1 MRFLNMVLFTSVI
14 GALIACGGGGN
25 APAPATQ
32 TPVTQTPAA
41 EPEQSAFSWSEADP
55 ESEGMNSDQLEL
67 AFDAAFA
74 EGSFTQAAL
83 VIKNKR
89 IVYERYRGI
98 LDGERQSI
106 STSTSLSSASVADLY
121 GNRGRNSLV
130 SSWSTAKSFTSIV
143 IGIAMGQNYIQSLDE
158 SAANYIDE
166 WTNDERATITL
177 RQLLD
182 MRSGLVPVCFD
193 PASQNLAECTETD
206 ESGGDLVFADD
217 QMSACI
223 QRSLAPETGNPA
235 WYMNGRVPYQRG
247 AWLYSNCDTM
257 ILGEIIF
264 RATGQSL
271 QTYADIHLFSKL
283 GMTAYWWRDNTANAQ
298 ENGNFLAYCC
308 LDATARDFARFGQ
321 LILDGG
327 VWEGEQIVPSAYIDA
342 LKSIAQDSVVGPPY
356 NSSYSYG
363 LKFWTI
369 APFQQA
375 DNSLFPAAFALFSTI
390 GFDGQYIVIDFEND
404 LIVVRNSLYNQSVNQ
419 GSELKMMVDSLDISQ
434 SNFVSTLPNGI
445 GTSLPSSFNVQK
457 FLYQINRSLDAP

>member
-1 MRFLNMVLFTSVI
+1 MRWLKMILITLFI

-25 APAPATQ
+25 APAAQ

-41 EPEQSAFSWSEADP
+41 EPMPSAFSWSEADP
-55 ESEGMNSDQLEL
+55 ESEGMNGDQLEL

-89 IVYERYRGI
+89 IVYEKYRGI

-106 STSTSLSSASVADLY
+106 STSTSLSDASVADLY
-121 GNRGRNSLV
+121 GNRDRDSLV
-130 SSWSTAKSFTSIV
+130 SSWSTAKSFTSIL
-143 IGIAMGQNYIQSLDE
+143 IGLAIGQDYIQSLDE
-158 SAANYIDE
+158 RASNYIDE
-166 WTNDERATITL
+166 WANDARAAISI

-193 PASQNLAECTETD
+193 TASQNLGECTETD

-223 QRSLAPETGNPA
+223 QRSLAPVTGNPA
-235 WYMNGRVPYQRG
+235 WYLTGRVPYRRG

-283 GMTAYWWRDNTANAQ
+283 GMTAYWWRDNAENAQ
-298 ENGNFLAYCC
+298 ESGNFLAYCC

-321 LILDGG
+321 MILDGG
-327 VWEGEQIVPSAYIDA
+327 VWEGEQIVPSTYIDA
-342 LKSIAQDSVVGPPY
+342 LKNITQDSVVGAPY
-356 NSSYSYG
+356 SSNYSYG

-369 APFQQA
+369 TPVEQ
-375 DNSLFPAAFALFSTI
+375 DDGSLFPAAFALFSAI

-419 GSELKMMVDSLDISQ
+419 GSELKMAVDVLDISQ
-434 SNFVSTLPNGI
+434 SNFVSTLPNGL
-445 GTSLPSSFNVQK
+445 GASVSSTFNLQK
-457 FLYQINRSLDAP
+457 FLYQINRSIDAP

>member
-1 MRFLNMVLFTSVI
+1 MRCLNLVLLTSVI
-14 GALIACGGGGN
+14 GALIACGGGGGS
-25 APAPATQ
+25 APAVQ
-32 TPVTQTPAA
+32 TPVTPTPSA
-41 EPEQSAFSWSEADP
+41 EPDQSAFDWSEADP
-55 ESEGMNSDQLEL
+55 ESEGMNSDQLEF
-67 AFDAAFA
+67 AFDMAFA

-83 VIKNKR
+83 VIRNKR

-98 LDGERQSI
+98 LDAERQSI
-106 STSTSLSSASVADLY
+106 SASTFLSDASVTDSY
-121 GNRGRNSLV
+121 GNRDRDSLV

-143 IGIAMGQNYIQSLDE
+143 IGIAIGQDYIQSLDE
-158 SAANYIDE
+158 SAANYINE
-166 WTNDERATITL
+166 WANDGRATISI

-193 PASQNLAECTETD
+193 PASKNLAECTETD
-206 ESGGDLVFADD
+206 GSGGNLVYAED

-223 QRSLAPETGNPA
+223 QRSLAPETGSPV
-235 WYMNGRVPYQRG
+235 WYLNGLVPYNRG
-247 AWLYSNCDTM
+247 AWLYSNCDSM

-271 QTYADIHLFSKL
+271 QTYADVHLFSKL
-283 GMTAYWWRDNTANAQ
+283 GMTAYWWRDNAAIGQ

-327 VWEGEQIVPSAYIDA
+327 IWEGEQIIPSGYIDA
-342 LKSIAQDSVVGPPY
+342 LKNITQDSVVGPPY
-356 NSSYSYG
+356 DSNFSYG

-369 APFQQA
+369 TPRQQ
-375 DNSLFPAAFALFSTI
+375 DDGSLFPDEFTLFSTI

-419 GSELKMMVDSLDISQ
+419 GSELKMTVDSLDESQ
-434 SNFVSTLPNGI
+434 SNFTATLPNGI
-445 GTSLPSSFNVQK
+445 GASLPSSFNVQK
-457 FLYQINRSLDAP
+457 FLHQIYQSINAP

>member
-1 MRFLNMVLFTSVI
+1 MRLLIIVLLISVI
-14 GALIACGGGGN
+14 GALIGCGGGGS
-25 APAPATQ
+25 APVPAAR

-55 ESEGMNSDQLEL
+55 ESAGMNSAQLEL

-74 EGSFTQAAL
+74 DGNFTQAAL
-83 VIKNKR
+83 VVKNKR
-89 IVYERYRGI
+89 IVYEKYRGI
-98 LDGERQSI
+98 LDRERQSI
-106 STSTSLSSASVADLY
+106 SASTSLSDASVADLY
-121 GNRGRNSLV
+121 GNRDRDSLV

-143 IGIAMGQNYIQSLDE
+143 IGIAIGQDYIQSLDE

-166 WTNDERATITL
+166 WANDARAAISI

-193 PASQNLAECTETD
+193 PASKHLSECTETD

-217 QMSACI
+217 QMTACI
-223 QRSLAPETGNPA
+223 QRSLAPQTGNPA
-235 WYMNGRVPYQRG
+235 WYLNSRVAYQRG

-271 QTYADIHLFSKL
+271 QTYADIHLFAKL
-283 GMTAYWWRDNTANAQ
+283 GMTAYWWRDNTENGQ
-298 ENGNFLAYCC
+298 ESGNFLAYCC

-321 LILDGG
+321 MILDGG

-342 LKSIAQDSVVGPPY
+342 LINTTQDSVVGAPY
-356 NSSYSYG
+356 SSNFSYG

-369 APFQQA
+369 TPAEQ
-375 DNSLFPAAFALFSTI
+375 DDGNLFPAAFALLSTI

-419 GSELKMMVDSLDISQ
+419 GSALKMMVDVLDISQ

-445 GTSLPSSFNVQK
+445 GTRLPSAFNLQK
-457 FLYQINRSLDAP
+457 FLYQINRSIGAP